1 MIIQFSGGRSVHG
14 IGVRNQTKLT
24 TATRAAL
31 NEGIGDLLP
40 TPQQNPVMQS
50 SALITDGPNN

>member
-1 MIIQFSGGRSVHG
+1 MHG
-14 IGVRNQTKLT
+14 IGVQNQTKLT